1 MVFEF
6 QISNVVGAGGDSKT
20 QLSIHVK
27 LDSIYSIIYILYDIH
42 ILKWIGMN

>member
-6 QISNVVGAGGDSKT
+6 QISNVVRAGGNFQT

-27 LDSIYSIIYILYDIH
+27 LDSISYNLVYILYEIH
-42 ILKWIGMN
+42 ILK